1 MIDINQEFET
11 SSMTD
16 VAYCALQTFANQLEL
31 LFAVE
36 VNMQNLNNTG
46 FSRLLQ
52 LQYLY
57 NKMSDKNFFTLSKK
71 LNYNP
76 ALLDQAF
83 HTIFVNDAFLTV

>member
-16 VAYCALQTFANQLEL
+16 VAYFALQTFAESGLDMFYLQ
-31 LFAVE
+31 E
-36 VNMQNLNNTG
+36 VNAELEQHG
-46 FSRLLQ
+46 HWLLQ

-83 HTIFVNDAFLTV
+83 HTICRK